1 MNIFICDVK
10 VEGNSMVMCSCNGGG
25 AKSAKRNKKG
35 DPKRKLALE
44 YIVKLIND
52 LPSHIKCEWLTAD
65 ELLHLLIVG
74 GIPLGADSVKDV
86 SCIQRRSC
94 RRH

>member
-1 MNIFICDVK
+1 MPTK
-10 VEGNSMVMCSCNGGG
+10 RKNSGKALDNGGG

-86 SCIQRRSC
+86 SCIQRRSS

>member
-1 MNIFICDVK
+1 MPTK
-10 VEGNSMVMCSCNGGG
+10 RKNSGKALDNGGGG

-52 LPSHIKCEWLTAD
+52 LPSRIKCEWLTAD

-74 GIPLGADSVKDV
+74 GIPLGTDSVKSVMPTPLNTD
-86 SCIQRRSC
+86 
-94 RRH
+94 

>member
-1 MNIFICDVK
+1 MPTK
-10 VEGNSMVMCSCNGGG
+10 RKNSGKALDNGGG

-52 LPSHIKCEWLTAD
+52 LPSHITCEWLTSD

-86 SCIQRRSC
+86 SCIQCWSC

>member
-1 MNIFICDVK
+1 MLTK
-10 VEGNSMVMCSCNGGG
+10 RKNSGKALDNGGS

-35 DPKRKLALE
+35 DPKRKLAFK
-44 YIVKLIND
+44 YIVKLIN
-52 LPSHIKCEWLTAD
+52 

-94 RRH
+94 RRD